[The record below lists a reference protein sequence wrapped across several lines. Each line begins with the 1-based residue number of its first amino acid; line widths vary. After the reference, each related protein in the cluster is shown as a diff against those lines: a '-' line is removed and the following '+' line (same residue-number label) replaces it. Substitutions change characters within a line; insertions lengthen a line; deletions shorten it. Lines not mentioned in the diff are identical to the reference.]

1 LVAIIVACISGLC
14 LLGASYIAARAGSRR
29 ATSSIVKAVD
39 TENGRSLGQTVHGM
53 EQTQEVIVTQLHS
66 NSRELGKLHEKIDDH
81 IVEAKPLLEFVR
93 EQMPKHG

>member
-1 LVAIIVACISGLC
+1 
-14 LLGASYIAARAGSRR
+14 
-29 ATSSIVKAVD
+29 
-39 TENGRSLGQTVHGM
+39 M